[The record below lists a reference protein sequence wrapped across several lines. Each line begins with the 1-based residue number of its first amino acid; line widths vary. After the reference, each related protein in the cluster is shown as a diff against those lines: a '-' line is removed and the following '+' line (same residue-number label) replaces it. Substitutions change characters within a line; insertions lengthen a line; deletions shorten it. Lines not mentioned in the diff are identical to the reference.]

1 MPWSTAGCRNRHR
14 QDDSKEQEGMM
25 EDKKEIRMT
34 LAQLE
39 MLMEYLPDG
48 VVLEIVWEDMDGKE
62 S

>member
-1 MPWSTAGCRNRHR
+1 
-14 QDDSKEQEGMM
+14 MM